1 MALLHGIKE
10 KIHMPLYDAFV
21 VRDAGQTFA
30 QAVGRDN
37 QIRFF
42 VDVLNKTRLET
53 NLQTTG
59 FLPSYNTFLA
69 QALRVVF
76 ACGHRQRVT
85 PADCKPIVDA
95 ALRLGRFKKKDDWD
109 LSTFCA
115 LLERQLA
122 TLGSTCQHTLQDL
135 IYASVLSLVVGE
147 KVMIEM
153 PTFYFPAGAGISPG
167 TQLIAN
173 HGEPNPLATFR
184 FAEPVSIDPRQSFR
198 VELTFPQGIPARLAA
213 SRGPLRLWVILDGYL
228 TRDVQ

>member
-21 VRDAGQTFA
+21 VRDAGQAFA
-30 QAVGRDN
+30 QVVGRDN
-37 QIRFF
+37 HIRFF

-59 FLPSYNTFLA
+59 SLPSYNTFQA

-76 ACGHRQRVT
+76 ACGHRQQLT
-85 PADCKPIVDA
+85 PADCETVVDA
-95 ALRLGRFKKKDDWD
+95 ALKLGRFKKKNDWD
-109 LSTFCA
+109 LSTFGS

-122 TLGSTCQHTLQDL
+122 SLGPNCEHMLHDL
-135 IYASVLSLVVGE
+135 IYASVLRLVVGE

-153 PTFYFPAGAGISPG
+153 PTFYFPSGAGMSPG
-167 TQLIAN
+167 SHHVTN

-184 FAEPVSIDPRQSFR
+184 FAEPVSINPRQSFR
-198 VELTFPQGIPARLAA
+198 VEITFPHGIPEQLAA

>member
-1 MALLHGIKE
+1 
-10 KIHMPLYDAFV
+10 
-21 VRDAGQTFA
+21 
-30 QAVGRDN
+30 
-37 QIRFF
+37 
-42 VDVLNKTRLET
+42 
-53 NLQTTG
+53 
-59 FLPSYNTFLA
+59 LPSYNTFLA